1 MKHFLLI
8 DDHEVVRTGIGHVLA
23 ELFRPC
29 TIHEAS
35 NEASAL
41 EKLKERTFDLIIMDV
56 YMPGSD
62 TFGIMEFIKVRF
74 PEAKVLIF
82 SMSAENIYAPRL
94 IRAGA
99 KGFLSKNTGIQDL
112 KKAVETL
119 LNNKM
124 YISSELALQLASG
137 LQQEEPAN
145 PFEKLSSKEFE
156 IASLMMEGKSLTEI
170 SLILGTSTSTVGT
183 HKSRLFKKLNCNNL
197 LDLVE
202 LGKAYHISSK
212 RH

>member
-1 MKHFLLI
+1 MRHFLLI
-8 DDHEVVRTGIGHVLA
+8 DDHEVVRTGIGHVLE

-29 TIHEAS
+29 TIHEAKD
-35 NEASAL
+35 EATAL
-41 EKLKERTFDLIIMDV
+41 AKLKEQSFDLIIMDV
-56 YMPGSD
+56 YMPGTD
-62 TFGIMEFIKVRF
+62 TFGIMEFIKVRL

-99 KGFLSKNTGIQDL
+99 KGFLSKNTGIQEL

-119 LNNKM
+119 LAGKM
-124 YISSELALQLASG
+124 YISTELALQLASG

-145 PFEKLSSKEFE
+145 PFDKLSSKEFE

-170 SLILGTSTSTVGT
+170 SSILGTSTSTVGT
-183 HKSRLFKKLNCNNL
+183 HKARLFKKLNCNNL
-197 LDLVE
+197 LELVE
-202 LGKAYHISSK
+202 LGKAYQATK
-212 RH
+212 RN